1 MKGEKR
7 LPKKEM
13 QWEWR
18 KKYRVWDANRK
29 IFVYPENWIEPELR
43 LTTAFRASLR
53 KAVAF
58 ICTECRTEMTRTCT
72 RKPAR
77 TKGVCVLFIGK
88 SRSCALVAAQTLARD
103 LEINLYR
110 VDLSSVVSKYIG
122 ETEKNLRRVFD
133 AAEKGG
139 AVLLL
144 DEAGALFGK
153 RTEVKDSHDR
163 YANIEVNY
171 LLQRIEGFGGLVI
184 LSTGSRG
191 EADDAFWRRF
201 HFLIGCLERDNKV
214 ATRPRLPRR
223 CK

>member
-1 MKGEKR
+1 MKEEKR
-7 LPKKEM
+7 LPKSEV

-18 KKYRVWDANRK
+18 KKYRVWDADRR

-43 LTTAFRASLR
+43 LPTGFRAPLR
-53 KAVAF
+53 EAVAF
-58 ICTECRTEMTRTCT
+58 ICTKCGTETKRTRT

-77 TKGVCVLFIGK
+77 TKSVCVLFIGK

-110 VDLSSVVSKYIG
+110 VDLSCVVSKYIG
-122 ETEKNLRRVFD
+122 ETEKNLRCVFD

-171 LLQRIEGFGGLVI
+171 LLQRIEGFGGLMI

-191 EADDAFWRRF
+191 KVDDAFLRRF
-201 HFLIGCLERDNKV
+201 HFLIGCLERNGKV
-214 ATRPRLPRR
+214 ATRPRLPTR